1 MPYLRHIQT
10 CNRHDPAAFRPF
22 LVNDVPVGM
31 ILPAL
36 AGHVTAGH
44 PDFRLL
50 RDGGV
55 NFVGGTPVALTA
67 AMDDA
72 LAALEAEGK
81 VPRRRGEL
89 YPALTRWGADPLFL
103 IDRAAAP
110 LFGLPCF
117 GVHLNG
123 YVRRADGL
131 HLWVGRRAR
140 DRGVAAGKLDNIVAG
155 GQPAGLSLSAN
166 LAKEAY
172 EEAGLSPAQVA
183 PARQVGT
190 LSYIMDT
197 VKDGAVVG
205 VRRDTLF
212 CYDLELPPD
221 VVPHNTDGEV
231 EGFELWPVARVA
243 DSVRQTDDWKFN
255 VNLVVIDFLIRH
267 GVIAADDREYP
278 ALSAALRAGA
288 ASTGR
293 VAPFLDGAWRGVPA
307 IPDPHGADPYGG
319 AQNRSSIAL

>member
-1 MPYLRHIQT
+1 MPYLRHVQT
-10 CNRHDPAAFRPF
+10 CNRHDPAAFLPF
-22 LVNDVPVGM
+22 LVNGLPVGM
-31 ILPAL
+31 IPPTL
-36 AGHVTAGH
+36 AGYVADVHSAFQ
-44 PDFRLL
+44 PL
-50 RDGGV
+50 RGGGV
-55 NFVGGTPVALTA
+55 DFVGDGPAALTA
-67 AMDDA
+67 AMDA
-72 LAALEAEGK
+72 TLATLESGGR

-117 GVHLNG
+117 GIHLNG

-140 DRGVAAGKLDNIVAG
+140 DRSVAAGKFDNMVAG
-155 GQPAGLSLSAN
+155 GQPAGLSLDAN

-172 EEAGLSPAQVA
+172 EEAGLSPDQVA
-183 PARQVGT
+183 PARQVGI
-190 LSYIMDT
+190 LSYTMDT

-212 CYDLELPPD
+212 CYDLELPSD

-243 DSVRQTDDWKFN
+243 DSVRRTDDWKFN
-255 VNLVVIDFLIRH
+255 VNLVVMDFLIRH
-267 GVIAADDREYP
+267 GVIAADDLEYP
-278 ALSAALRAGA
+278 ALAAALGTRTT
-288 ASTGR
+288 ASRG
-293 VAPFLDGAWRGVPA
+293 APFLDGAWRVPA
-307 IPDPHGADPYGG
+307 APGPCSAPYGG